1 MNPGRKQIIA
11 VVIAL
16 FFTLAATI
24 IALFLLKPQPRDI
37 ILGRWKKV
45 SAGENVQ
52 IAFYS
57 DGKVFSYVN
66 GNRTYLGKYSF
77 IDSATLKFDFYFISS
92 SYFKVKVLSRSTI
105 TLTDENGK
113 TSRYVKEPE

>member
-16 FFTLAATI
+16 FLVSAAAAA
-24 IALFLLKPQPRDI
+24 ALLYLKPQPRDI

-45 SAGENVQ
+45 SSDENVQ

-77 IDSATLKFDFYFISS
+77 IDSSTLKFDFYFISS

-113 TSRYVKEPE
+113 ASRYVKEPE